1 MRLGY
6 YQYLAF
12 IQGGYDKLPL
22 SRAIATQMSDSLK
35 LKEKHLK
42 HITEHYIRLFTL
54 QTGKRMCSCTNNA
67 DWTDLQQELNPETHS
82 SVSGLLFT
90 Q

>member
-22 SRAIATQMSDSLK
+22 SHAIVTQMSDSLK
-35 LKEKHLK
+35 LKEKHFN
-42 HITEHYIRLFTL
+42 ITEHYVRLFTL
-54 QTGKRMCSCTNNA
+54 QTGKQMCSCTNNA
-67 DWTDLQQELNPETHS
+67 DCTDLQQELYPETHS